1 MRLIFGERSSMKTER
16 SVRCILPITMTLTFI
31 GSRKVSLFWIVRKHK
46 PAWPYKPVKRISDK
60 YYMEGSIKGNYSF
73 YINELNTLDLMRDK
87 MGSFF

>member
-1 MRLIFGERSSMKTER
+1 MKTER

-31 GSRKVSLFWIVRKHK
+31 GFSFLDRKKTQAGLL
-46 PAWPYKPVKRISDK
+46 YKPVKRISDK

-87 MGSFF
+87 WETFFKE